1 MPPWYATSLS
11 RIPVPDAGNAFN
23 AAEFLMNITNIN
35 ERAAKIRLV
44 LTDVDGVLT
53 DSGVFYGKDGEVM
66 KRFSIRDGMGV
77 ERLRNAGIEVGIVT
91 GEESESVVK
100 RAEKLHIEMV
110 HLLCK
115 DKPAI
120 LRQILEQQNYQAEEI
135 AYIGDDVNDIEVMKL
150 VGLAACPADAFP
162 TTREAAHYVCRR
174 PGGHGAF
181 REFAELILEAKN
193 PETEEKP
200 AMGFQ

>member
-1 MPPWYATSLS
+1 MPAWYAPGFS
-11 RIPVPDAGNAFN
+11 RIPVTDAGNAFN
-23 AAEFLMNITNIN
+23 AAKFLMTITNIN

-53 DSGVFYGKDGEVM
+53 DSGVYYGKDGEVM

-77 ERLRNAGIEVGIVT
+77 ERLRDAGIEVGIVT
-91 GEESESVVK
+91 GEKSESVVK

-110 HLLCK
+110 HLLCQ
-115 DKPAI
+115 DKPSI
-120 LRQILEQQNYQAEEI
+120 LRQIMEQHKYETEEI

-162 TTREAAHYVCRR
+162 KTREVAHYVCRR

-193 PETEEKP
+193 PEVEEKQ